1 MKGTDL
7 PSKSFGGKFTRG
19 IYMHRFSCFL
29 SCGFVIIVAVM
40 GVPAYAQPDE
50 AEVRA
55 VIDRLFDGMRAGD
68 STMVRSVL
76 HEEALMARAGSQG
89 LRIGPTDGFVRAV
102 GTPHDEVWDER
113 IWDVHISIDGRLA
126 SAWMEFAFFLG
137 DMLSHCGVNS
147 MQLYQTDEGW
157 KIIYLADTNR
167 PPTCEVP
174 DQGP

>member
-1 MKGTDL
+1 M
-7 PSKSFGGKFTRG
+7 G
-19 IYMHRFSCFL
+19 IQMQRLFYFFSCV
-29 SCGFVIIVAVM
+29 SVITAIAAM
-40 GVPAYAQPDE
+40 GVPAYAQSDE

-55 VIDRLFDGMRAGD
+55 VIDRLFDGMRTGD

-137 DMLSHCGVNS
+137 DTLSHCGVNS

-174 DQGP
+174 EQGP